1 MTQNIQN
8 KKILQNKKIIFSIV
22 GILSFQMLILISIY
36 GENWSIEVA
45 GPSTGAG
52 LPVMYSYFTEDKY
65 DYEVLLQEQDSHIH
79 LTSRIPLLLSLF
91 FNDFDTKSL
100 MYLGWAMLTAS
111 IFFIYS
117 ILKRQDEKLIW
128 LLIPISALI
137 FNPIQYF
144 TVLWSF
150 AFFCYGIPFVA
161 TVVIT
166 HLLNKKNVKNRSYF
180 ISILVGVIAS
190 FSIVGG
196 PLALVSGIIPLAYK
210 KDFKKLVGWIS
221 VIIVVATAY
230 IFSWSGKITE
240 RFLINPE
247 TQIINFLKA
256 VSLPFTVKFDIN
268 YSILGII
275 LITIFIMSLIFLKKS
290 KKIDASIPWIQMS
303 TVGILISLMVSLGK
317 GNVTYYYST
326 MSDLFVIGLVGLFGI
341 IILQLGLKSDKK
353 KIRIV
358 LILLMIGMLILLI
371 PSYYMGWKL
380 ADDFN
385 TYESKRNSC
394 YSLNPDNE
402 ECKFNYKILSKL
414 DTKEQMQVM
423 NELLK
428 QKMGIFSSD
437 KLNETAEK
445 DLNEFNQNLEDNK
458 KIGNGFGE
466 ILEINGKNENRIEN
480 LSDPIITI
488 SGWMENDMHQTVD
501 YIYIISNKTPLTKIS
516 DFGESPIDYESS
528 ENGNDSFWEI
538 TILSG
543 YLEEKC
549 SNISI
554 IGFKNDEKVFLN
566 DEVIICKT

>member
-166 HLLNKKNVKNRSYF
+166 YLLNKKNVKNRSYF

-196 PLALVSGIIPLAYK
+196 PLALVSGIIP
-210 KDFKKLVGWIS
+210 
-221 VIIVVATAY
+221 
-230 IFSWSGKITE
+230 
-240 RFLINPE
+240 R
-247 TQIINFLKA
+247 
-256 VSLPFTVKFDIN
+256 
-268 YSILGII
+268 
-275 LITIFIMSLIFLKKS
+275 
-290 KKIDASIPWIQMS
+290 
-303 TVGILISLMVSLGK
+303 
-317 GNVTYYYST
+317 
-326 MSDLFVIGLVGLFGI
+326 
-341 IILQLGLKSDKK
+341 
-353 KIRIV
+353 
-358 LILLMIGMLILLI
+358 ML
-371 PSYYMGWKL
+371 
-380 ADDFN
+380 
-385 TYESKRNSC
+385 
-394 YSLNPDNE
+394 
-402 ECKFNYKILSKL
+402 
-414 DTKEQMQVM
+414 
-423 NELLK
+423 
-428 QKMGIFSSD
+428 
-437 KLNETAEK
+437 
-445 DLNEFNQNLEDNK
+445 
-458 KIGNGFGE
+458 
-466 ILEINGKNENRIEN
+466 
-480 LSDPIITI
+480 
-488 SGWMENDMHQTVD
+488 
-501 YIYIISNKTPLTKIS
+501 
-516 DFGESPIDYESS
+516 
-528 ENGNDSFWEI
+528 
-538 TILSG
+538 
-543 YLEEKC
+543 
-549 SNISI
+549 
-554 IGFKNDEKVFLN
+554 
-566 DEVIICKT
+566 